1 MRICKLNSTSRFIA
15 LCRKRGTWRPLGA
28 PILER
33 IMKIIASDI
42 TLSSQ
47 RFAASTET
55 SQQNV
60 RAWVG
65 AERPDF
71 EGRGRR
77 AIPAAQVQ
85 ISDAAKAL
93 QASDVGSTA
102 PVDAAEETESDPFVL
117 LIKGLVESLMGR
129 PIRLFHASELRG
141 GESASVPA
149 SPAESAPAAP
159 PARRQGWGLEVQAH
173 YEATEVE
180 QTSFQASGV
189 IRTADNKEI
198 SFDFSMTLKRQYHEE
213 SDVAIYKGD
222 AKKVDP
228 LVVNFSGGAAQLS
241 SKKFEFDLN
250 ADGKTESISFVRGAG
265 FLALDR
271 NGDGKI
277 NDGSELFGTASGN
290 GFADL
295 SVLDSDGNG
304 WIDESDPAFAQLK
317 VWTKDDAGKDQMQ
330 SMKQANVGA
339 LFLGNASTEFSI
351 NNAQNQT
358 QAQLRSSGIWL
369 SEDGKVGSL
378 QQIDLVA

>member
-1 MRICKLNSTSRFIA
+1 
-15 LCRKRGTWRPLGA
+15 
-28 PILER
+28 
-33 IMKIIASDI
+33 
-42 TLSSQ
+42 
-47 RFAASTET
+47 
-55 SQQNV
+55 V

-77 AIPAAQVQ
+77 AASVPQVQ

-93 QASDVGSTA
+93 QASDVGRGAS
-102 PVDAAEETESDPFVL
+102 VDAVGDETESDPFVL
-117 LIKGLVESLMGR
+117 LIKGLVESLTGQ
-129 PIRLFHASELRG
+129 PIRLFRASELR
-141 GESASVPA
+141 ATQSVSVNTTTEA
-149 SPAESAPAAP
+149 SPTAA
-159 PARRQGWGLEVQAH
+159 PARRQGWGVEMQSH
-173 YEATEVE
+173 YEMTEVE

-189 IRTADNKEI
+189 VRTADNKEF
-198 SFDFSMTLKRQYHEE
+198 SFDFSMELTRQYHEE
-213 SDVAIYKGD
+213 SNVAIYKGD

-228 LVVNFSGGAAQLS
+228 LVINFSGGAAQLS

-250 ADGKTESISFVRGAG
+250 ADGRKELISFVRGAG

-277 NDGSELFGTASGN
+277 NDGSELFGTGSGN
-290 GFADL
+290 GFADI

-317 VWTKDDAGKDQMQ
+317 VWAKDDAGKDQMQ
-330 SMKQANVGA
+330 SLKQANVGA

-351 NNAQNQT
+351 NDAQNQT

-369 SEDGKVGSL
+369 SEEGKAGSL
-378 QQIDLVA
+378 QHIDLVA